1 MKKKIISI
9 LLVASLMAGNMGDLS
24 GMQVKAA
31 PAYTYEPVTGLY
43 MAYESGN
50 HPATGD
56 SQIALMDQSMSMAA
70 SDGTFLTTYKDY
82 DSQRAYLEQNHYL
95 LNSYFT
101 LESDGGVSTFRY
113 QGDQILGSSVK
124 GTKKGTYAAGYAA
137 GNGMTGMV
145 REGSRVHTF
154 DPSREWYYATLKR
167 NGISVGTE
175 EYDKDTIW
183 NGNTVNMV
191 AKGDVEYSYALEGYS
206 DEITK
211 MDGFAGLYGHKYVF
225 RGLIN
230 ALGKGA
236 DVDSLGRFKKFNLKT
251 DGSLMFS
258 SLSDYWSSA
267 KKLQNGGMWFK
278 GYGNDS
284 TVSPVRFQKITVY
297 GKDTQG
303 PKIAYA
309 AVYDRNPVYQKGD
322 TIPEGKAEG
331 FMNWELAPVTGV
343 SEAGKELYV
352 ALVFDEPVVFKEGT
366 DLSDLKLDVK
376 AMGISGS
383 DANPAAAS
391 FYSYAPHEKTGL
403 PVMVFKYTV
412 PTDSSCKRGYY
423 RLTKVVL

>member
-9 LLVASLMAGNMGDLS
+9 LLVASLMVGNMGDLS

-50 HPATGD
+50 HPVTGD

-101 LESDGGVSTFRY
+101 LEPDGGGATFRY

-154 DPSREWYYATLKR
+154 DPSREWYYAILKR

-230 ALGKGA
+230 ALGKGRMWTA
-236 DVDSLGRFKKFNLKT
+236 WDGLKNL
-251 DGSLMFS
+251 
-258 SLSDYWSSA
+258 
-267 KKLQNGGMWFK
+267 
-278 GYGNDS
+278 
-284 TVSPVRFQKITVY
+284 I
-297 GKDTQG
+297 
-303 PKIAYA
+303 
-309 AVYDRNPVYQKGD
+309 
-322 TIPEGKAEG
+322 
-331 FMNWELAPVTGV
+331 
-343 SEAGKELYV
+343 
-352 ALVFDEPVVFKEGT
+352 
-366 DLSDLKLDVK
+366 
-376 AMGISGS
+376 
-383 DANPAAAS
+383 
-391 FYSYAPHEKTGL
+391 
-403 PVMVFKYTV
+403 
-412 PTDSSCKRGYY
+412 
-423 RLTKVVL
+423 